1 MKERNIK
8 KRYSLVTHVDNNIQN
23 LGRLWLAYS
32 ELQVDFTDYNRSV
45 LTMDCCTELKNHSHR
60 SIM

>member
-32 ELQVDFTDYNRSV
+32 ELQVDFTDYN
-45 LTMDCCTELKNHSHR
+45 
-60 SIM
+60 